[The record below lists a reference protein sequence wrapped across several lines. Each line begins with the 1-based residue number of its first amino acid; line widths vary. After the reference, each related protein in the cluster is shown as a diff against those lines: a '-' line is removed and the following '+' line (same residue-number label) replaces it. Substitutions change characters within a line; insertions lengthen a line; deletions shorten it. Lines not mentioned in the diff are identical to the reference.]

1 MGPPLDPG
9 APVWG
14 HWVSIS
20 TRPWRLWRRENVPYS
35 ASKATGCGFPAARGK
50 VTPTSGVLLIGHKVR
65 AALPNLFRGRRAS
78 VTGTAALPKAV
89 IVATGLYTPPF
100 SVSNTELVEAFNAYV
115 ERFNA
120 ANAEAIAAGEVV
132 ALAPSSPE
140 FIEKA
145 SGIKARYVMDK
156 AGIIDPEVMRPIL
169 PERSNDEISIL
180 AEMAV
185 EAARQAIARWGKPV
199 SEIGAV
205 ICAASNMQRAYP
217 AMAIEVQQALGI
229 EGFAFDM
236 NVACSSATFGIKTAA
251 DFIAT
256 GSAKAV
262 LMVNPEICSGHLNF
276 TDRDSHFIF
285 GDVATAVILEDES
298 QATGGWEILGT
309 RLKTEFSN
317 NIRNNF
323 GFLNRTAP
331 EGIGAKD
338 KLFVQ
343 EGRKVFREVVPM
355 VSQMIVEHAGDIGVD
370 PTGLKRLWLH
380 QANINMND
388 LIARKVLGRDPE
400 PGENVII
407 LDTYANTSSA
417 GSIIAFHTANDDF
430 APGETG
436 LICSFGAGYS
446 AGTVF
451 VRKR

>member
-1 MGPPLDPG
+1 MPD
-9 APVWG
+9 
-14 HWVSIS
+14 
-20 TRPWRLWRRENVPYS
+20 
-35 ASKATGCGFPAARGK
+35 
-50 VTPTSGVLLIGHKVR
+50 
-65 AALPNLFRGRRAS
+65 
-78 VTGTAALPKAV
+78 AV
-89 IVATGLYTPPF
+89 IAATGLYTPPQ
-100 SVSNTELVEAFNAYV
+100 SVSNAELVETFNTYV

-120 ANAEAIAAGEVV
+120 GHAEAIAAGEVE
-132 ALAPSSPE
+132 ALTPSSAE

-145 SGIKARYVMDK
+145 SGIKSRFVVDK
-156 AGIIDPEVMRPIL
+156 SGIVDPDVMRPNI
-169 PERSNDEISIL
+169 PERSNDELSVL

-185 EAARQAIARWGKPV
+185 RAAEEAIARWGKPV

-236 NVACSSATFGIKTAA
+236 NVACSSATFGIKTAT
-251 DFIAT
+251 DFIAS
-256 GSAKAV
+256 GSARAV

-276 TDRDSHFIF
+276 RDRDSHFIF
-285 GDVATAVILEDES
+285 GDVATAVIVEAAD
-298 QATGGWEILGT
+298 QADSNGWDILGT
-309 RLKTEFSN
+309 RLKTQFSN

-323 GFLNRTAP
+323 GFLNRAAP
-331 EGIGAKD
+331 DGVGASD

-355 VSQMIVEHAGDIGVD
+355 VAQMIVEHAGDLGID
-370 PTGLKRLWLH
+370 PTALKRLWLH
-380 QANINMND
+380 QANINMNEM
-388 LIARKVLGRDPE
+388 IGKRVLGREPE

-407 LDTYANTSSA
+407 LDEYANTSSA
-417 GSIIAFHTANDDF
+417 GSIIAFHKANDDF
-430 APGETG
+430 AAGETG

>member
-1 MGPPLDPG
+1 
-9 APVWG
+9 V
-14 HWVSIS
+14 HQ
-20 TRPWRLWRRENVPYS
+20 
-35 ASKATGCGFPAARGK
+35 
-50 VTPTSGVLLIGHKVR
+50 
-65 AALPNLFRGRRAS
+65 
-78 VTGTAALPKAV
+78 AV
-89 IVATGLYTPPF
+89 IAATGLYTPEQ
-100 SVSNTELVEAFNAYV
+100 SISNVELVEAFNTYV

-120 ANAEAIAAGEVV
+120 ANAAGIAAGTVE
-132 ALAPSSPE
+132 ALTPSSAE
-140 FIEKA
+140 FVEKA
-145 SGIKARYVMDK
+145 SGIKARFVMNK
-156 AGIIDPEVMRPIL
+156 SGILDPEIMRPVI
-169 PERSNDEISIL
+169 PERPNEEISIL
-180 AEMAV
+180 AEIAV
-185 EAARQAIARWGKPV
+185 AAAREAIARWGKPV

-205 ICAASNMQRAYP
+205 LCAASNMQRAYP

-251 DFIAT
+251 DFIAG

-276 TDRDSHFIF
+276 KDRDSHFIF
-285 GDVATAVILEDES
+285 GDVATAVIVEAAD

-309 RLKTEFSN
+309 KLKTQFSN

-323 GFLNRTAP
+323 GFLNNAAP
-331 EGIGAKD
+331 EGIGARD

-355 VSQMIVEHAGDIGVD
+355 VSQMIVDHAAELGID

-380 QANINMND
+380 QANINMNEM
-388 LIARKVLGRDPE
+388 IGRRVLGRDPTPE
-400 PGENVII
+400 ENVII

-417 GSIIAFHTANDDF
+417 GSIIAFHRASDDF
-430 APGETG
+430 SAGETG